1 MSFVTYIPRK
11 LKQLMIE
18 VWVTYDV
25 WRITKEYRKWVE
37 EQERLGKA
45 EGDMHRK
52 RVGED
57 DE

>member
-1 MSFVTYIPRK
+1 MAYS
-11 LKQLMIE
+11 
-18 VWVTYDV
+18 
-25 WRITKEYRKWVE
+25 KEYRKWVE